1 MQRFSRVHGRTLRG
15 LRILCASLWLCPA
28 LAGAVD
34 VGEQA
39 PEFRLPALGAD
50 GSVRL
55 ADYRGVV
62 VFLDF
67 WASWCPPC
75 LSSLPQLDAL
85 RGEFPSDQ
93 FQIVAINVD
102 RDPRKALAFLARHP
116 VGYPSASDPKGEW
129 PERFGVPTMPSS
141 YLIDRQGVVRHVHAG
156 FRDGDIEKLRA
167 QIAALLAAGGRQR

>member
-1 MQRFSRVHGRTLRG
+1 MRRLSRARGRFGRG
-15 LRILCASLWLCPA
+15 LCIVWASLWLWPA
-28 LAGAVD
+28 PAGAVG

-39 PEFRLPALGAD
+39 PDFRLPALGGD

-55 ADYRGVV
+55 GAYRGKV

-75 LSSLPQLDAL
+75 LSSLPQLEAL

-102 RDPRKALAFLARHP
+102 RDPRKALELLARHP

-129 PERFGVPTMPSS
+129 PERFAVPTMPSS

-156 FRDGDIEKLRA
+156 FRDGDIEALRA
-167 QIAALLAAGGRQR
+167 QIAALLARGGR